1 MATKTARRN
10 ARRAKRRRAP
20 YQSSLPNARVRTLT
34 LIVVIAMVAAIAVG
48 VSVAT
53 VVGH

>member
-1 MATKTARRN
+1 VTCRYN
-10 ARRAKRRRAP
+10 ANIAFCGPA
-20 YQSSLPNARVRTLT
+20 A
-34 LIVVIAMVAAIAVG
+34 VIAMVAAIAVG

>member
-1 MATKTARRN
+1 
-10 ARRAKRRRAP
+10 
-20 YQSSLPNARVRTLT
+20 LT